1 MLELET
7 FWVGRVQA
15 QCRHERKARHG
26 SGRSMSLNIAPTR
39 DYEKWE
45 LCSTRPGH
53 CTHCTNTSPI
63 SSCIRA
69 ETVGQEP
76 KANFPT
82 LVSIARDVGSGAAS
96 TRADSPIRCPPRE
109 ESLDPTDSAS
119 KQASKPAT
127 AKPAPLPRLASPKEW
142 PHPQAAAKPATLA
155 TSISAM
161 SRARSLE
168 RPEQQ
173 RQQGQPTTDRRLRL
187 RRRLCR
193 LRPSHPSPSRCTRA
207 TPRPCI
213 GRSGC
218 VSRKPEWDS
227 TCPEPKG

>member
-1 MLELET
+1 
-7 FWVGRVQA
+7 
-15 QCRHERKARHG
+15 
-26 SGRSMSLNIAPTR
+26 MSLNIAPTR

-119 KQASKPAT
+119 KQASKQARDRE
-127 AKPAPLPRLASPKEW
+127 ARASAPPRLAERMASPSGSREARDTCDVDLS
-142 PHPQAAAKPATLA
+142 HVSSSFTGASGATAATGATNDRPPPPPPPSPLSPASKPSEPFTLYEGY
-155 TSISAM
+155 SP
-161 SRARSLE
+161 SLYWEE
-168 RPEQQ
+168 RNRKGETGPWAAVRKA
-173 RQQGQPTTDRRLRL
+173 RQQEGDPGASRGREGA
-187 RRRLCR
+187 
-193 LRPSHPSPSRCTRA
+193 RPRA
-207 TPRPCI
+207 QA
-213 GRSGC
+213 
-218 VSRKPEWDS
+218 
-227 TCPEPKG
+227 